1 MQFPYFYFGARYHPE
16 WYPHDAA
23 LLEEDAALMKS
34 LHMNAVIISAS
45 AVHYVIGLGG
55 GYSWLSGIIS
65 RLGENGIDSV
75 VEVPDPLPPVD
86 ILRRLNEDGFV
97 RFFMVCSEKAGKAL
111 QTIPLYGLNGHS
123 FADHYSK
130 AATIKKPRLMYYEV

>member
-45 AVHYVIGLGG
+45 TVHYVIGLGG

-65 RLGENGIDSV
+65 RLGENGIGSV
-75 VEVPDPLPPVD
+75 VEVPDPLPPID
-86 ILRRLNEDGFV
+86 ILRRLNEDGYV
-97 RFFMVCSEKAGKAL
+97 RFFMVCCRHREGSLCQGEG
-111 QTIPLYGLNGHS
+111 TGPLYIRSLHTGSGYD
-123 FADHYSK
+123 FD
-130 AATIKKPRLMYYEV
+130 RF